1 MKKFLFCLWIGAAC
15 SVEDRGWLVELQGQV
30 LDQNDRGVPGADL
43 QVTSTAN
50 GEPLGMVS
58 TDSDGVWSL
67 PLFVEEGQEAQVWP
81 MSLRATVSGYQSG
94 QSDWSFSWLDEDWPA
109 MPVSLGP
116 GQFVAAGH
124 QQSASV
130 TVFEGDDAWTARGR
144 TKDVLTG
151 FAVDGVRVRLRKGW
165 NAPVD
170 SEVLEEQFSDA
181 NGYFSFSVQEQGIY
195 TLETVGP
202 PGYAASVAALRMGPE
217 SSNSQMMLTD
227 KPDSQVVLMSPTL
240 GSGEMR
246 VALSWNQEQRDL
258 DLHIS
263 GPLSGSGGRYQVYVD
278 DTPHP
283 VNGDPIAQVE
293 WSSGLW
299 ESVGVYTIRS
309 GTYRFSAFDVDNQL
323 LVGDTSLSESGA
335 TLTLWTEN
343 GVWMERLW
351 PGQMGTLWQ
360 GLELDVTRNLV
371 HRLQG
376 LDEARDAWDV
386 SAF

>member
-1 MKKFLFCLWIGAAC
+1 
-15 SVEDRGWLVELQGQV
+15 
-30 LDQNDRGVPGADL
+30 
-43 QVTSTAN
+43 
-50 GEPLGMVS
+50 
-58 TDSDGVWSL
+58 
-67 PLFVEEGQEAQVWP
+67 
-81 MSLRATVSGYQSG
+81 MSLRATVSGYQWG

-116 GQFVAAGH
+116 GQFVATGH
-124 QQSASV
+124 QQSATV
-130 TVFEGDDAWTARGR
+130 TVFEGDDAWTASGR
-144 TKDVLTG
+144 TQDVLTG
-151 FAVDGVRVRLRKGW
+151 FAVNGVRVRLRRGW
-165 NAPVD
+165 NAPLD
-170 SEVLEEQFSDA
+170 GEVLEEQFSDA
-181 NGYFSFSVQEQGIY
+181 SGYFSFSVQEQGIY

-202 PGYAASVAALRMGPE
+202 PGYATSVAALRMGPE

-227 KPDSQVVLMSPTL
+227 QPDSQVVLMSPTL

-246 VALSWNQEQRDL
+246 VALSWNQKQRDL
-258 DLHIS
+258 DLHLS

-323 LVGDTSLSESGA
+323 LVGDSSLSESGA

-351 PGQMGTLWQ
+351 PGQLGTLWQ

-376 LDEARDAWDV
+376 MDEARDAWDV

>member
-1 MKKFLFCLWIGAAC
+1 MKTFLLLLLLGAAC

-30 LDQNDRGVPGADL
+30 LDQNDRGVPAADL

-50 GEPLGMVS
+50 GESLGTVS
-58 TDSDGVWSL
+58 TDSDGLWSL

-81 MSLRATVSGYQSG
+81 LSLRATVSGYQPG
-94 QSDWSFSWLDEDWPA
+94 QSDWSFSWLDKDWPA
-109 MPVSLGP
+109 MPISLGP

-130 TVFEGDDAWTARGR
+130 IVFEGESSWTATGR
-144 TKDVLTG
+144 TQDVLTG
-151 FAVDGVRVRLRKGW
+151 FAVDGARLRLRRGW
-165 NAPVD
+165 NAPAD

-181 NGYFSFSVQEQGIY
+181 SGNFSFSVQEQGVY

-202 PGYAASVAALRMGPE
+202 PGYAGSVAALRMGPE
-217 SSNSQMMLTD
+217 APS
-227 KPDSQVVLMSPTL
+227 SQVVLMSPTL
-240 GSGEMR
+240 ASGELR
-246 VALSWNQEQRDL
+246 VALSWNQKQRDL
-258 DLHIS
+258 DLHLS
-263 GPLSGSGGRYQVYVD
+263 GPLSGSAGRYQVYVD

-283 VNGDPIAQVE
+283 VNGAPIAQVE
-293 WSSGLW
+293 WSSDSW
-299 ESVGVYTIRS
+299 ESVGVYTIRP

-351 PGQMGTLWQ
+351 PGQLGTLWQ
-360 GLELDVTRNLV
+360 GIELDVTTGLV

-376 LDEARDAWDV
+376 MDEVRDAWDV